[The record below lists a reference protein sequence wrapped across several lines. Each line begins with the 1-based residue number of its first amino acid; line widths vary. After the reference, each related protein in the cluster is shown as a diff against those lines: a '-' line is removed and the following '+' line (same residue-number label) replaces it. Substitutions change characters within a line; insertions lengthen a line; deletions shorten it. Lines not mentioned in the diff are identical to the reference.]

1 MNKNDIQQ
9 GLAEVYMY
17 NCHKCGQ
24 GNLSRDEV
32 LARDSRPRYPKARY
46 ICLKCLYKD
55 CLTET
60 LGSVSNEIDK
70 GG

>member
-1 MNKNDIQQ
+1 MTKDDIAQ
-9 GLAEVYMY
+9 GMAEIYHY
-17 NCHKCGQ
+17 SCSKCGQ

-32 LARDSRPRYPKARY
+32 HAAKSGY

-60 LGSVSNEIDK
+60 LSTVSNGVDK
-70 GG
+70 